1 MEGETSYTV
10 GPPPIFDGE
19 EFKFWA
25 ARMTTHLEVMDL
37 WEVVGENY
45 DILEL
50 PSNPTMAQMKN
61 HKERKTRKAKA
72 KNYLFSDVSKI
83 HFY

>member
-1 MEGETSYTV
+1 LKETIMKEETSYAL
-10 GPPPIFDGE
+10 GPPPVFYGQE
-19 EFKFWA
+19 YKLWA
-25 ARMTTHLEVMDL
+25 ARMTTHLEVLDL
-37 WEVVGENY
+37 WKK
-45 DILEL
+45 
-50 PSNPTMAQMKN
+50 TMAQMKN

>member
-37 WEVVGENY
+37 WEAVEENY
-45 DILEL
+45 DVPKL
-50 PSNPTMAQMKN
+50 PSNMTVA
-61 HKERKTRKAKA
+61 
-72 KNYLFSDVSKI
+72 
-83 HFY
+83 